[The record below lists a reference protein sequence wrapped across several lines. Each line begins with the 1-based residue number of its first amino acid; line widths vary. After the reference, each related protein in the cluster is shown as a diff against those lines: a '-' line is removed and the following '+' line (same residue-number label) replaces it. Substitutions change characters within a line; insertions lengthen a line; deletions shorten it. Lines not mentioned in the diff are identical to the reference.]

1 MIPTI
6 PIKLDYYFFESIK
19 ITANPKYDS
28 DINEI
33 TDDMID
39 LSMNHFIAP
48 EDRILEFIFEL
59 SVAKSNADFKK
70 SPYRI
75 AATFHALFTI
85 PVIADEPENQE
96 VVIGR
101 MFIDCFTE
109 AYASLRTSLF
119 QMTAS
124 CMNGDWMMPT
134 IDTVEF
140 LKLQTNPEKF
150 N

>member
-1 MIPTI
+1 MLPTI
-6 PIKLDYYFFESIK
+6 PIKMDYYFFETIK

-28 DINEI
+28 DSNEI
-33 TDDMID
+33 SDEMID
-39 LSMNHFIAP
+39 LSMNHFMVS
-48 EDRILEFIFEL
+48 EERILEVIFEL
-59 SVAKSNADFKK
+59 SVAKSNSDFKK
-70 SPYRI
+70 APYRI
-75 AATFHALFTI
+75 AATFHALFTL
-85 PVIADEPENQE
+85 PVFSDDVEKPEVMLGQ
-96 VVIGR
+96 I
-101 MFIDCFTE
+101 FIDCFTE

-124 CMNGDWMMPT
+124 CMNGDWMMPA